1 MSQVPSAKQGQRRT
15 VSGKRR
21 VLEAAA
27 LIIGSTLVI
36 GILSSIAL
44 LIYTKDAREPTVHVL
59 DIPLG
64 SYDRILEGD
73 NVLDIPSTWSFYAG
87 DAIVLDNKDDVTHTI
102 GTWSV
107 PPNTTR
113 RFGLQPAFGG
123 NFTCSLLP
131 AGTVTLDIQPRGY
144 DFSIIA
150 LTTFGFGM
158 SVGVI
163 LFIGLTMMRAM
174 SHEEDDDWVDVGF
187 NNGEARTDVR
197 V

>member
-1 MSQVPSAKQGQRRT
+1 MATDTIIESDKKPPISR
-15 VSGKRR
+15 KRR
-21 VLEAAA
+21 IIEAIA
-27 LIIGSTLVI
+27 LIVGSTLVI
-36 GILSSIAL
+36 GTLSSIAL
-44 LIYTKDAREPTVHVL
+44 LIYTKDANEPTVHVL

-64 SYDRILEGD
+64 SYDRILEGE
-73 NVLDIPSTWSFYAG
+73 NVLDIPSTWAFYAG

-131 AGTVTLDIQPRGY
+131 SGTVTLDIQPRGY

-163 LFIGLTMMRAM
+163 LIIGLTMMRAM
-174 SHEEDDDWVDVGF
+174 GHDEDDDWVDVAF
-187 NNGEARTDVR
+187 NGEARTDVH

>member
-1 MSQVPSAKQGQRRT
+1 MATDTIIESDKKPPISR
-15 VSGKRR
+15 KRR
-21 VLEAAA
+21 IIEAIA
-27 LIIGSTLVI
+27 LIVGSTIVI
-36 GILSSIAL
+36 GTLSSVAL
-44 LIYTKDAREPTVHVL
+44 LIYTKDANEPTVHVL

-64 SYDRILEGD
+64 SYDRILEGE
-73 NVLDIPSTWSFYAG
+73 NVLDIPSTWAFYAG
-87 DAIVLDNKDDVTHTI
+87 DVIVLDNKDDVTHTI

-131 AGTVTLDIQPRGY
+131 SGTVTLDIQPRGY

-163 LFIGLTMMRAM
+163 LIIGLTIMRAM
-174 SHEEDDDWVDVGF
+174 GHDEDDDWVDVAF
-187 NNGEARTDVR
+187 NGEARTDAHV
-197 V
+197 

>member
-1 MSQVPSAKQGQRRT
+1 MATDTIAESDKKPPISR
-15 VSGKRR
+15 KRR
-21 VLEAAA
+21 IIEAVA
-27 LIIGSTLVI
+27 LIVGSTLVV
-36 GILSSIAL
+36 GALSSVAL
-44 LIYTKDAREPTVHVL
+44 LIYTNDANEPTVHVL

-64 SYDRILEGD
+64 SYDRILEGE
-73 NVLDIPSTWSFYAG
+73 NVLDIPSTWAFYAG
-87 DAIVLDNKDDVTHTI
+87 DSIVLDNKDDVTHTI

-131 AGTVTLDIQPRGY
+131 SGTVTLEIQPRGY

-163 LFIGLTMMRAM
+163 LIIGLTIMRAM
-174 SHEEDDDWVDVGF
+174 ARDEDDDWVDVAF
-187 NNGEARTDVR
+187 NGEARTDAHV
-197 V
+197 

>member
-1 MSQVPSAKQGQRRT
+1 MPQQTLAKAGEKRQISR
-15 VSGKRR
+15 KRR
-21 VLEAAA
+21 ALEAVA
-27 LIIGSTLVI
+27 LIVGSTLVI

-64 SYDRILEGD
+64 SYDRILEGE
-73 NVLDIPSTWSFYAG
+73 NVLDLPSTWAFYVG

-113 RFGLQPAFGG
+113 RFGLVPAFGG

-131 AGTVTLDIQPRGY
+131 SGTVTIDIQPRGF

-150 LTTFGFGM
+150 LTTFGFGF

-163 LFIGLTMMRAM
+163 LLISLTLIRAM
-174 SHEEDDDWVDVGF
+174 SHEEDEDWVESGF
-187 NNGEARTDVR
+187 NGESRTDVR

>member
-1 MSQVPSAKQGQRRT
+1 MPPEVVDTPDAHRT
-15 VSGKRR
+15 VSRKRK
-21 VLEAAA
+21 VLEAAV
-27 LIIGSTLVI
+27 LIIGSTIVI
-36 GILSSIAL
+36 GILSSVAL

-64 SYDRILEGD
+64 SYDRILEGE
-73 NVLDIPSTWSFYAG
+73 NVLALPPTWSFYAG
-87 DAIVLDNKDDVTHTI
+87 DALVLDNRDDVTHTI

-131 AGTVTLDIQPRGY
+131 EGTVTLDIQPRGY

-163 LFIGLTMMRAM
+163 LLIGLTMIRAM
-174 SHEEDDDWVDVGF
+174 GRGEDADWVDAGF
-187 NNGEARTDVR
+187 NSDDKTDVH

>member
-1 MSQVPSAKQGQRRT
+1 MATDTIVESDRKPPISR
-15 VSGKRR
+15 KRR
-21 VLEAAA
+21 IIEAIA
-27 LIIGSTLVI
+27 LIVGSTLVV
-36 GILSSIAL
+36 GTLSSIAL
-44 LIYTKDAREPTVHVL
+44 LIYTKDANEPTVHVL

-64 SYDRILEGD
+64 SYDRILEGE
-73 NVLDIPSTWSFYAG
+73 NVLDIPSTWAFYAG

-131 AGTVTLDIQPRGY
+131 SGTVTLDIQPRGY

-150 LTTFGFGM
+150 LPTFGFGM

-163 LFIGLTMMRAM
+163 LIIGLTMMRAM
-174 SHEEDDDWVDVGF
+174 GHEEDDDWVDVAF
-187 NNGEARTDVR
+187 NGEARTDVH

>member
-1 MSQVPSAKQGQRRT
+1 MATDT
-15 VSGKRR
+15 VVESDKKPPISRKRR
-21 VLEAAA
+21 VIEAIA
-27 LIIGSTLVI
+27 LIVGSTLVI
-36 GILSSIAL
+36 GTLSSVAL
-44 LIYTKDAREPTVHVL
+44 LIYTKDANEPTVHVL

-64 SYDRILEGD
+64 SYDRILEGE
-73 NVLDIPSTWSFYAG
+73 NVLDIPSTWAFYAG

-131 AGTVTLDIQPRGY
+131 SGTVTLDIQPRGY

-150 LTTFGFGM
+150 LTTFGFGL

-163 LFIGLTMMRAM
+163 LIIGLTMMRAM
-174 SHEEDDDWVDVGF
+174 GRDEDDDWVDVAF
-187 NNGEARTDVR
+187 NGDARTDVH

>member
-1 MSQVPSAKQGQRRT
+1 MTTDTIVESDKKPPISR
-15 VSGKRR
+15 KRR
-21 VLEAAA
+21 IIEGIA
-27 LIIGSTLVI
+27 LIVGSTIVI
-36 GILSSIAL
+36 GTLSSVAL
-44 LIYTKDAREPTVHVL
+44 LIYTKDATEPTVHVL

-64 SYDRILEGD
+64 SYDRILEGE
-73 NVLDIPSTWSFYAG
+73 NVLDIPSTWAFYAG
-87 DAIVLDNKDDVTHTI
+87 DVIVLDNKDDVTHTI

-131 AGTVTLDIQPRGY
+131 SGTVTLDIQPRGY

-163 LFIGLTMMRAM
+163 LIIGLTIMRAM
-174 SHEEDDDWVDVGF
+174 GHDEDDDWVDVAF
-187 NNGEARTDVR
+187 NGEARTDAHV
-197 V
+197 

>member
-1 MSQVPSAKQGQRRT
+1 MAPDTIVESDKKPPISR
-15 VSGKRR
+15 KRR
-21 VLEAAA
+21 VIEAIA
-27 LIIGSTLVI
+27 LIIGSTLVV
-36 GILSSIAL
+36 GTLSSIAL
-44 LIYTKDAREPTVHVL
+44 LIYTKDANDPTVHVL

-64 SYDRILEGD
+64 SYDRILEGE
-73 NVLDIPSTWSFYAG
+73 NVLDIPSTWAFYAG
-87 DAIVLDNKDDVTHTI
+87 DAIVLDNNDDVTHTI

-131 AGTVTLDIQPRGY
+131 SGTVTLDIQPRGY

-163 LFIGLTMMRAM
+163 LIIGLTMMRAM
-174 SHEEDDDWVDVGF
+174 GHNEDDDWVEVAF
-187 NNGEARTDVR
+187 NGEARTDVHG
-197 V
+197 

>member
-1 MSQVPSAKQGQRRT
+1 MPSDPSASQGRKRT
-15 VSGKRR
+15 ISRKRR
-21 VLEAAA
+21 IIEAVA

-64 SYDRILEGD
+64 SYDRILGGE
-73 NVLDIPSTWSFYAG
+73 NVLDIPSTWAFYAG

-131 AGTVTLDIQPRGY
+131 SGTVTLDIQPRAF

-150 LTTFGFGM
+150 VTTFGFGM

-163 LFIGLTMMRAM
+163 LVIGLTMIRAM
-174 SHEEDDDWVDVGF
+174 SHEDDDDWADVGF
-187 NNGEARTDVR
+187 NGEAKTDVH

>member
-1 MSQVPSAKQGQRRT
+1 MSPDADPASDRKRT
-15 VSGKRR
+15 VSRKRKM
-21 VLEAAA
+21 LEAAV

-44 LIYTKDAREPTVHVL
+44 LIYTKDAREPAVHVL
-59 DIPLG
+59 DIPPG

-73 NVLDIPSTWSFYAG
+73 NVLDIPSTWAFYAG
-87 DAIVLDNKDDVTHTI
+87 DAIVLDNRDDVTHTI

-150 LTTFGFGM
+150 LTTFGFGL
-158 SVGVI
+158 SVGLI
-163 LFIGLTMMRAM
+163 LFLGLTVVRAM
-174 SHEEDDDWVDVGF
+174 SHGEDDDWVDAGF
-187 NNGEARTDVR
+187 NGDTRADVH

>member
-1 MSQVPSAKQGQRRT
+1 MTTDTIVESDKKPPISR
-15 VSGKRR
+15 KRR
-21 VLEAAA
+21 IIEAIA
-27 LIIGSTLVI
+27 LIVGSTIVI
-36 GILSSIAL
+36 GTLSSVAL
-44 LIYTKDAREPTVHVL
+44 LIYTKDANEPTVHVL

-64 SYDRILEGD
+64 SYDRILEGE
-73 NVLDIPSTWSFYAG
+73 NVLDIPSTWAFYAG
-87 DAIVLDNKDDVTHTI
+87 DVIVLDNKDDVTHTI

-131 AGTVTLDIQPRGY
+131 SGTVTLDIQPRGY

-163 LFIGLTMMRAM
+163 LIIGLTIMRAM
-174 SHEEDDDWVDVGF
+174 GHDEDDDWVDVAF
-187 NNGEARTDVR
+187 NGEARTDAHV
-197 V
+197 

>member
-1 MSQVPSAKQGQRRT
+1 MPHGTAPAPDRKRT
-15 VSGKRR
+15 VSRKRWF
-21 VLEAAA
+21 LEAAA
-27 LIIGSTLVI
+27 LIIGSTLVV
-36 GILSSIAL
+36 GILSSVAL
-44 LIYTKDAREPTVHVL
+44 LIYTKDAAEPTVHVL

-64 SYDRILEGD
+64 SYDRILGGD
-73 NVLDIPSTWSFYAG
+73 NVLDIPSTWAFYAG

-113 RFGLQPAFGG
+113 RFGLQQAFGG

-131 AGTVTLDIQPRGY
+131 SGTVTLDIQPRGY
-144 DFSIIA
+144 DFSTIA

-163 LFIGLTMMRAM
+163 LLIGLAIMRAM
-174 SHEEDDDWVDVGF
+174 SHEEDDDWVDTGF
-187 NNGEARTDVR
+187 SGESRTDVH

>member
-1 MSQVPSAKQGQRRT
+1 MTTDTIVESDKKPPISR
-15 VSGKRR
+15 KRR
-21 VLEAAA
+21 IIEGIA
-27 LIIGSTLVI
+27 LIVGSTIVI
-36 GILSSIAL
+36 GTLSSVAL
-44 LIYTKDAREPTVHVL
+44 LIYTKDANEPTVHVL

-64 SYDRILEGD
+64 SYDRILEGE
-73 NVLDIPSTWSFYAG
+73 NVLDIPSTWAFYAG
-87 DAIVLDNKDDVTHTI
+87 DVIVLDNKDDVTHTI

-131 AGTVTLDIQPRGY
+131 SGTVTLDIQPRGY

-163 LFIGLTMMRAM
+163 LIIGLTIMRAM
-174 SHEEDDDWVDVGF
+174 GHDEDDDWVDVAF
-187 NNGEARTDVR
+187 NGEARTDAHV
-197 V
+197 

>member
-1 MSQVPSAKQGQRRT
+1 MPSDAIEGQRHKT
-15 VSGKRR
+15 PVSRKRR
-21 VLEAAA
+21 VIEAIA
-27 LIIGSTLVI
+27 LIVGSTLVV
-36 GILSSIAL
+36 GVLSSIAL
-44 LIYTKDAREPTVHVL
+44 LIYTRDAQEPTVHVL

-64 SYDRILEGD
+64 SYDRILEGE
-73 NVLDIPSTWSFYAG
+73 NVLGIPSTWAFYAG

-131 AGTVTLDIQPRGY
+131 SGTVTLDIQPRGY

-150 LTTFGFGM
+150 LTTFGFGI

-163 LFIGLTMMRAM
+163 LLIGLTMIRAM
-174 SHEEDDDWVDVGF
+174 GHEEDDDWVDAGF
-187 NNGEARTDVR
+187 NGESKTDVH

>member
-1 MSQVPSAKQGQRRT
+1 MPYETIAKPGRKRT
-15 VSGKRR
+15 VSRKRR
-21 VLEAAA
+21 ILEAVA
-27 LIIGSTLVI
+27 LIIGSTLVV

-44 LIYTKDAREPTVHVL
+44 LIYTKDARDPTVHVL

-64 SYDRILEGD
+64 SYDRILEGE
-73 NVLDIPSTWSFYAG
+73 NVLDLPSTWAFYAG

-102 GTWSV
+102 GRWSV

-113 RFGLQPAFGG
+113 RFGLEPAFGG

-131 AGTVTLDIQPRGY
+131 SGTVTIDIQPRGY
-144 DFSIIA
+144 NFSIIA

-174 SHEEDDDWVDVGF
+174 SHEEDDDWVDAGF
-187 NNGEARTDVR
+187 NSEPRNNIHV
-197 V
+197 

>member
-1 MSQVPSAKQGQRRT
+1 MATDTITESDKKPPISR
-15 VSGKRR
+15 KRR
-21 VLEAAA
+21 IIEAIA
-27 LIIGSTLVI
+27 LIVGSTLVI
-36 GILSSIAL
+36 GTLSSIAL
-44 LIYTKDAREPTVHVL
+44 LIYTKDANEPTVHVL

-64 SYDRILEGD
+64 SYDRILEGE
-73 NVLDIPSTWSFYAG
+73 NVLDIPSTWAFYAG

-131 AGTVTLDIQPRGY
+131 SGTVTLDIQPRGY

-163 LFIGLTMMRAM
+163 LIIGLTMMRAM
-174 SHEEDDDWVDVGF
+174 GHDEDDDWVDVAF
-187 NNGEARTDVR
+187 NGEARTDVH

>member
-1 MSQVPSAKQGQRRT
+1 MATDTIVESDKKPPISR
-15 VSGKRR
+15 KRR
-21 VLEAAA
+21 IIEAIA
-27 LIIGSTLVI
+27 LIVGSTLVI
-36 GILSSIAL
+36 GTLSSIAL
-44 LIYTKDAREPTVHVL
+44 LIYTKDANEPTVHVL

-64 SYDRILEGD
+64 SYDRILEGE
-73 NVLDIPSTWSFYAG
+73 NVLDIPSTWAFYAG

-131 AGTVTLDIQPRGY
+131 SGTVTLDIQPRGY

-163 LFIGLTMMRAM
+163 LIIGLTMMRAM
-174 SHEEDDDWVDVGF
+174 GHDEDDDWVDVAF
-187 NNGEARTDVR
+187 NGEARTDVH

>member
-1 MSQVPSAKQGQRRT
+1 MSRYPAASQGRKRT
-15 VSGKRR
+15 VSLRR
-21 VLEAAA
+21 RIIEAAV

-36 GILSSIAL
+36 GLLSSIAL

-64 SYDRILEGD
+64 SYERILGGE
-73 NVLDIPSTWSFYAG
+73 NVLDIPSTWAFYAG

-131 AGTVTLDIQPRGY
+131 SGTVTLDIQPRAF

-163 LFIGLTMMRAM
+163 LVIGLTMIRAM
-174 SHEEDDDWVDVGF
+174 SHEDDDDWADAGF
-187 NNGEARTDVR
+187 NGEARTDVH

>member
-1 MSQVPSAKQGQRRT
+1 MSAHANVEQGARRT
-15 VSGKRR
+15 ISRKRR
-21 VLEAAA
+21 IIEAVA
-27 LIIGSTLVI
+27 LIVGSTLVI

-59 DIPLG
+59 DIPPG
-64 SYDRILEGD
+64 SYDRILEGE
-73 NVLDIPSTWSFYAG
+73 NVLDIPSTWAFYAG

-131 AGTVTLDIQPRGY
+131 AGTVILDIQPRAF

-163 LFIGLTMMRAM
+163 LVIVLSMMRAM
-174 SHEEDDDWVDVGF
+174 SHEEDDDWVDAGF
-187 NNGEARTDVR
+187 NGEVKEDVNA
-197 V
+197 

>member
-1 MSQVPSAKQGQRRT
+1 MSRQAAADSGPTHT
-15 VSGKRR
+15 VSRKRKI
-21 VLEAAA
+21 LEAAA
-27 LIIGSTLVI
+27 LIVGSTLAI

-44 LIYTKDAREPTVHVL
+44 LIYTKDAQEPTVHVL

-73 NVLDIPSTWSFYAG
+73 NVLDIPSTWAFYAG

-131 AGTVTLDIQPRGY
+131 SGTVTLDIQPRGY
-144 DFSIIA
+144 DFSMIA
-150 LTTFGFGM
+150 LPTFGFGI
-158 SVGVI
+158 SIGVI

-174 SHEEDDDWVDVGF
+174 SHEEHEDWVDAGF
-187 NNGEARTDVR
+187 NGGDRTDVH

>member
-1 MSQVPSAKQGQRRT
+1 MGAVSRR
-15 VSGKRR
+15 RWF
-21 VLEAAA
+21 LEAAA

-44 LIYTKDAREPTVHVL
+44 LIYTKDAAEPTVHVL

-64 SYDRILEGD
+64 SYDRILGGD
-73 NVLDIPSTWSFYAG
+73 NVLDIPSTWAFYAG

-113 RFGLQPAFGG
+113 RFGLEPAFGG

-131 AGTVTLDIQPRGY
+131 SGTVTLDIQPRGY
-144 DFSIIA
+144 NFSAIA

-163 LFIGLTMMRAM
+163 LFIGLAIMRAM
-174 SHEEDDDWVDVGF
+174 SHEEDDDWVDKGF
-187 NNGEARTDVR
+187 SGGSKTDVH

>member
-1 MSQVPSAKQGQRRT
+1 MATDTIVE
-15 VSGKRR
+15 SGKKPPISHKRR
-21 VLEAAA
+21 IIEAIA
-27 LIIGSTLVI
+27 LIVGSTLVI
-36 GILSSIAL
+36 GTLSSIAL
-44 LIYTKDAREPTVHVL
+44 LIYTRDANEPTVHVL

-64 SYDRILEGD
+64 SYDRILEGE
-73 NVLDIPSTWSFYAG
+73 NVLDIPSTWAFYAG

-131 AGTVTLDIQPRGY
+131 SGTVTLDIQPRGY

-163 LFIGLTMMRAM
+163 LIIGLTMMRAM
-174 SHEEDDDWVDVGF
+174 GHDEDDDWVDVAF
-187 NNGEARTDVR
+187 NGEARTDVH

>member
-1 MSQVPSAKQGQRRT
+1 MPQQTIPKPGGRQKISRR
-15 VSGKRR
+15 RR
-21 VLEAAA
+21 GLEALA
-27 LIIGSTLVI
+27 LILGSTLVI

-64 SYDRILEGD
+64 SYDRILEGE
-73 NVLDIPSTWSFYAG
+73 NVLDLPSTWAFYAG

-113 RFGLQPAFGG
+113 RFGLAPAFGG

-131 AGTVTLDIQPRGY
+131 SGTVTIDIQPRGY

-150 LTTFGFGM
+150 MTTFGFGF

-163 LFIGLTMMRAM
+163 LFISLTLMRAM
-174 SHEEDDDWVDVGF
+174 SHEEDEDWVETGF
-187 NNGEARTDVR
+187 NGETRTDVH

>member
-1 MSQVPSAKQGQRRT
+1 MVADTAQASDRT
-15 VSGKRR
+15 GPISLKRKM
-21 VLEAAA
+21 LEAVA
-27 LIIGSTLVI
+27 LIVGSTLVI
-36 GILSSIAL
+36 GTLSSIAL
-44 LIYTKDAREPTVHVL
+44 LIYTRDAREPTVHVL

-64 SYDRILEGD
+64 SYDRILAGD
-73 NVLDIPSTWSFYAG
+73 NVLDIPSTWAFYAG

-113 RFGLQPAFGG
+113 RFGLEPAFGG

-150 LTTFGFGM
+150 LTTFGFGLA
-158 SVGVI
+158 VGII

-174 SHEEDDDWVDVGF
+174 ARGEDDDWVDSGR
-187 NNGEARTDVR
+187 NGQARADAR

>member
-1 MSQVPSAKQGQRRT
+1 MAPDTIVEPGKKPPISR
-15 VSGKRR
+15 KRR
-21 VLEAAA
+21 VVEAIA
-27 LIIGSTLVI
+27 LIVGSTLVI
-36 GILSSIAL
+36 GTLSSIAL
-44 LIYTKDAREPTVHVL
+44 LIYTKDANEPTVHVL

-64 SYDRILEGD
+64 SYDRILEGE
-73 NVLDIPSTWSFYAG
+73 NVLDIPSTWAFYAG

-131 AGTVTLDIQPRGY
+131 SGTVTLDIQPRGY

-163 LFIGLTMMRAM
+163 LIIGLTMMRAM
-174 SHEEDDDWVDVGF
+174 GHNEDDDWVDDAF
-187 NNGEARTDVR
+187 NGEARTDVH